1 MPMNTLFMVLH
12 IIVTVLLIAVVLLQ
26 EGKDPGLKGIAGSTP
41 DGDSFFNR
49 NSGRTK
55 ASVFSKMTTT
65 LAILFLITTIVLCI
79 LNA

>member
-1 MPMNTLFMVLH
+1 MLNKVFMVLH
-12 IIVTVLLIAVVLLQ
+12 IIIAVALIIVVLMQ
-26 EGKDPGLKGIAGSTP
+26 EGKDPGLKGIAGSSP

-55 ASVFSKMTTT
+55 ASMFSKMTAT
-65 LAILFLITTIVLCI
+65 LAVLFLITTIVLCV

>member
-1 MPMNTLFMVLH
+1 MNTVFLVLH
-12 IIVTVLLIAVVLLQ
+12 IIVTVALVAVVLLQ

-55 ASVFSKMTTT
+55 AAMYAKMTSA
-65 LAILFLITTIVLCI
+65 LAILFLATTVILCI

>member
-1 MPMNTLFMVLH
+1 MNTTFMVLH
-12 IIVTVLLIAVVLLQ
+12 IIVTVALIFVVLIQ

-41 DGDSFFNR
+41 DTGDSFFNK

-55 ASVFSKMTTT
+55 ASLFSKMTEV
-65 LAILFLITTIVLCI
+65 LAVLFLITTIVLCV

>member
-1 MPMNTLFMVLH
+1 MNTVFLVLH
-12 IIVTVLLIAVVLLQ
+12 IIVTVALVAVVLLQ
-26 EGKDPGLKGIAGSTP
+26 EGKDPGLKGVTGSSP

-55 ASVFSKMTTT
+55 AAMYAKMTTA
-65 LAILFLITTIVLCI
+65 LAVLFIVTTVVLCI

>member
-1 MPMNTLFMVLH
+1 MNTLFMILH
-12 IIVTVLLIAVVLLQ
+12 IIVTVALITVVLLQ

-55 ASVFSKMTTT
+55 ASMFSKMTTT

>member
-1 MPMNTLFMVLH
+1 MDSLFMILH
-12 IIVTVLLIAVVLLQ
+12 VIVTVALIIVVLLQ

-55 ASVFSKMTTT
+55 ASMLSKMTAT
-65 LAILFLITTIVLCI
+65 LAVLFLITTVVLCV
-79 LNA
+79 LKAS

>member
-1 MPMNTLFMVLH
+1 MNTVFLVLH
-12 IIVTVLLIAVVLLQ
+12 IIIAVALVAVVLLQ

-41 DGDSFFNR
+41 DSGDSFFSR

-55 ASVFSKMTTT
+55 ASMLSRMTAT
-65 LAILFLITTIVLCI
+65 LAVLFLITTIVLCI

>member
-1 MPMNTLFMVLH
+1 MNTVFLVLH
-12 IIVTVLLIAVVLLQ
+12 IIIAVALVAVVLLQ

-41 DGDSFFNR
+41 DSRESFFSR

-55 ASVFSKMTTT
+55 ASMLSKMTAT
-65 LAILFLITTIVLCI
+65 LAVLFLITTVVLSI